1 MSMDPGPSTVYAIY
15 KFGYVLNLDSSLHIP
30 SLTLSKSF
38 IMSLCESFLQRTSA
52 RPDKDTNLKAWNK
65 SWEDDLRRYD
75 RLVWEGATAR
85 LPPEFHKL
93 PQGTPAFRQRET
105 AKETLAAL
113 QSQTRD
119 LALMRLATDDF
130 EEKFRTMHAARREQT
145 VLEAFHWTA
154 SQGMEGYRTWCPDM
168 TVQNMSQR
176 GGRYFL
182 ELLKRIVTEGPTASK
197 SGLVNFPHP
206 TVDMVFIPKH
216 VGDALRTIREERCC
230 FISMVIWR
238 IISKFVSRS

>member
-1 MSMDPGPSTVYAIY
+1 MDPGPSTVYAIY

-30 SLTLSKSF
+30 SLTLLKSLF
-38 IMSLCESFLQRTSA
+38 MSLCESFLQRTSP

-130 EEKFRTMHAARREQT
+130 EE
-145 VLEAFHWTA
+145 
-154 SQGMEGYRTWCPDM
+154 S
-168 TVQNMSQR
+168 
-176 GGRYFL
+176 
-182 ELLKRIVTEGPTASK
+182 
-197 SGLVNFPHP
+197 SGLCMLLVVSKLFWKH
-206 TVDMVFIPKH
+206 FIGP
-216 VGDALRTIREERCC
+216 LRKAWKGIELGAQT
-230 FISMVIWR
+230 
-238 IISKFVSRS
+238 